1 MPTTTNTLIPAKH
14 ERRRITQT
22 TPETLAREA
31 YSVLAG
37 CGITASRSKV
47 SRIVRDYMRH
57 VAGNG
62 YPFGAYLVNTL
73 QLTAERR
80 AALTNHPD
88 WARVTIYADPTGE
101 DAVNSICEPHRRK
114 QSLRG
119 ASR

>member
-1 MPTTTNTLIPAKH
+1 VTQATCPRVPAKD

-37 CGITASRSKV
+37 CGIAASRSKV

-57 VAGNG
+57 AAGNG
-62 YPFGAYLVNTL
+62 YPFEAYLVNAL
-73 QLTAERR
+73 QLSAERR

-88 WARVTIYADPTGE
+88 WARVISYPDETGE
-101 DAVNSICEPHRRK
+101 DAVRNV
-114 QSLRG
+114 LGG

>member
-1 MPTTTNTLIPAKH
+1 VRQAIRSRIPVKD
-14 ERRRITQT
+14 ERRRITPT

-31 YSVLAG
+31 YSVLSK
-37 CGITASRSKV
+37 CGIAASRSKV

-62 YPFGAYLVNTL
+62 YPFGTFLMNTL
-73 QLTAERR
+73 QLSAERR

-88 WARVTIYADPTGE
+88 WARVISYADPTGE
-101 DAVNSICEPHRRK
+101 TAVNN
-114 QSLRG
+114 LRG

>member
-1 MPTTTNTLIPAKH
+1 MRQATCLRIPAKD
-14 ERRRITQT
+14 ERRKITPA
-22 TPETLAREA
+22 TPETLAQEA

-37 CGITASRSKV
+37 CGIAASRSKV

-62 YPFGAYLVNTL
+62 YPFGAFLMNTL
-73 QLTAERR
+73 QLTAARR

-88 WARVTIYADPTGE
+88 WARVISYADPTGE
-101 DAVNSICEPHRRK
+101 SAVRNV
-114 QSLRG
+114 LRG

>member
-1 MPTTTNTLIPAKH
+1 VTQATCPRVPAKD

-31 YSVLAG
+31 FSVMSG

-47 SRIVRDYMRH
+47 SRIVRDYLRH

-62 YPFGAYLVNTL
+62 YPFEAYLMNAL
-73 QLTAERR
+73 QLSAERR
-80 AALTNHPD
+80 AALMNHPD
-88 WARVTIYADPTGE
+88 WARVIAYADPTGE
-101 DAVNSICEPHRRK
+101 TATRNV
-114 QSLRG
+114 LRG

>member
-1 MPTTTNTLIPAKH
+1 MTQATCPRVPAKD

-37 CGITASRSKV
+37 CGIAASRSKV

-62 YPFGAYLVNTL
+62 YPFGAFLMNTL
-73 QLTAERR
+73 QLTAQRR

-88 WARVTIYADPTGE
+88 WARVISYVDPTGE
-101 DAVNSICEPHRRK
+101 TAVNHV
-114 QSLRG
+114 LRG